1 MAPDMLLDKSII
13 FFCRFFLF
21 FFLWHKLLT
30 QLSLL
35 FLFFLQ
41 LVSHRAHKFYRTRW
55 RFWWCGLRYLPLFL
69 VIYIIGITLPNLVP
83 RLVDRLRVDS
93 IVGGSVFPCPVFWI
107 VVPFWMTELIHL
119 IPRTTMVLYW
129 RWCPSVVLLRLFA
142 CHVVLFWKLPCWFFH
157 SFVYPRS
164 FRCHLAVWAF
174 CYHVIVFSLVSVHEL
189 ALLLFFENGI
199 SGCLWIF
206 YI

>member
-1 MAPDMLLDKSII
+1 MRCSINRL
-13 FFCRFFLF
+13 FFSVDFFYFSFFGTSCRHNWVCCFYFSSSWSAIEPLSSIAQGDVFDGVGSGTSRFFL
-21 FFLWHKLLT
+21 
-30 QLSLL
+30 LST
-35 FLFFLQ
+35 
-41 LVSHRAHKFYRTRW
+41 A
-55 RFWWCGLRYLPLFL
+55 
-69 VIYIIGITLPNLVP
+69 IIGITLPNLVP

-142 CHVVLFWKLPCWFFH
+142 CHVVLFWKLPCWLLH
-157 SFVYPRS
+157 SFVCPRS
-164 FRCHLAVWAF
+164 FRCLLAAWAF

-189 ALLLFFENGI
+189 ALLLLFENGI